1 MMSEIALISTSMILP
16 MESVESAPRPRLP
29 RYGGAA
35 LLTLIAAGCLT
46 LSYVHEAWF
55 IRILRISAGLGLP
68 WIVAR
73 LLPSGPSRRSYWLR
87 LAVSYLGVVLTGLLV
102 ILIWPF
108 VSMVLIDSGLI

>member
-1 MMSEIALISTSMILP
+1 MVCSPDLRRVWVLWSGISAHLHRTGTVRDVYSGPECHRPVSPFAMMSEIALISTSMILP

-68 WIVAR
+68 WIVA
-73 LLPSGPSRRSYWLR
+73 
-87 LAVSYLGVVLTGLLV
+87 
-102 ILIWPF
+102 
-108 VSMVLIDSGLI
+108 